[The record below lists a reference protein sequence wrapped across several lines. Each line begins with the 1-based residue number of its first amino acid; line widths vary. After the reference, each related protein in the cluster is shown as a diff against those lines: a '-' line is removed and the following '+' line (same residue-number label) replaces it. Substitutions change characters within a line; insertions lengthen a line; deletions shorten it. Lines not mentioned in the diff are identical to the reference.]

1 MNIKDI
7 SKISNLIIW
16 NHKDLENNFTNKE
29 IISFFVEIGIER
41 TEIISFVWALKTPRR
56 WLPAFLK
63 DLYDNREL
71 IEVLTNLSDKI
82 SFYNPEFK
90 NLILEFIWEE
100 NFTKNLVKKIWFLT
114 PFDSWKDK
122 KLKIFEEITKE
133 TDWNVETFDIYG
145 YWDDNFLWWKL
156 KNFLNDLSIFIVDL
170 RNSNKNVLLEL
181 WYILALN
188 KETIVI
194 IPEWEK
200 VPSDL
205 NWIVYIREW
214 KVDVSWTAED
224 FQKFKDNFEK
234 DLKNAIEEKIK
245 ELNKFTF

>member
-1 MNIKDI
+1 MNIKEI
-7 SKISNLIIW
+7 SKISDLIIW

-29 IISFFVEIGIER
+29 IISFFVDSGIER
-41 TEIISFVWALKTPRR
+41 SEIISFVWDLKTPRR

-63 DLYDNREL
+63 DLFDNEEL
-71 IEVLTNLSDKI
+71 IETLNNISNNI

-90 NLILEFIWEE
+90 NLIWVYVWIKKDS
-100 NFTKNLVKKIWFLT
+100 KNLVKKIWFLT
-114 PFDSWKDK
+114 PFDSKKDK
-122 KLKIFEEITKE
+122 KLKIFEDITKK
-133 TDWNVETFDIYG
+133 TDWNVEAFDIYD
-145 YWDDNFLWWKL
+145 YWDDKFLWWKL
-156 KNFLNDLSIFIVDL
+156 KNFLNDLPIFIVDL

-205 NWIVYIREW
+205 SWIVYIREW
-214 KVDVSWTAED
+214 KVDASWTTED
-224 FQKFKDNFEK
+224 FQKIKDTFEK

-245 ELNKFTF
+245 ELN